1 MSEENMTLY
10 NAVAEVPVTAQK
22 TIGAG
27 RLKGF
32 TDINP
37 MWRIKKLTEVYGP
50 CGIGWYYIITDK
62 RIVDGANGEKVG
74 FLDIDL
80 FVKNGEEWSKPIQGT
95 GGSSFI
101 AKEKNGLY
109 TSDEV
114 FKMALTDAL
123 SVACKA
129 LGFGANV
136 YWSAGRQTKYESE
149 ISDDRE
155 KAKNELVSELK
166 RQGINATDFAKEKGI
181 SKTTPA
187 KDINSLVAELKKQT
201 EERK

>member
-32 TDINP
+32 TYINP

-62 RIVDGANGEKVG
+62 RIVDGANGEKAG

-114 FKMALTDAL
+114 FKMALTDAV

-149 ISDDRE
+149 ISGARE

-166 RQGINATDFAKEKGI
+166 RQGINAADFAKEKGI